1 MIWTA
6 AFWKGAGERAL
17 KTFIQT
23 FTATQLAALT
33 GALSAWDVAWAT
45 TVWSSLGVGL
55 LAAVL
60 SLLMSMGNADF
71 TAGTPQGTP
80 LTDVD
85 YQVYENIVEQA
96 DPKDVPDGF
105 ENDSYDD
112 EVAQEAVV
120 KY

>member
-6 AFWKGAGERAL
+6 AFWKGAGERSL

-23 FTATQLAALT
+23 FTSTQLAALT
-33 GALSAWDVAWAT
+33 GALSAWDVAWTT
-45 TVWSSLGVGL
+45 TVWSSVGVGL

-71 TAGTPQGTP
+71 TAGPP
-80 LTDVD
+80 LADVD
-85 YQVYENIVEQA
+85 YQVYESIVELA
-96 DPKDVPDGF
+96 DPEDVPDGF

-112 EVAQEAVV
+112 EVAKEAVV
-120 KY
+120 N

>member
-6 AFWKGAGERAL
+6 AFWKGAGERSL

-33 GALSAWDVAWAT
+33 GALSAWDVAWTT
-45 TVWSSLGVGL
+45 TVWSSVGVGL

-71 TAGTPQGTP
+71 TAGPP
-80 LTDVD
+80 LADVD
-85 YQVYENIVEQA
+85 YQVYESIVELA
-96 DPKDVPDGF
+96 DPEDVPDGF

-112 EVAQEAVV
+112 EVAKEAVV
-120 KY
+120 N

>member
-6 AFWKGAGERAL
+6 AFWKGAGERSL

-33 GALSAWDVAWAT
+33 GALSAWDVAWTT
-45 TVWSSLGVGL
+45 TVWSSVGVGL

-80 LTDVD
+80 LADVD
-85 YQVYENIVEQA
+85 YQVYENIVELA
-96 DPKDVPDGF
+96 DPEDVPDGF

>member
-33 GALSAWDVAWAT
+33 GALSAWDVAWTT
-45 TVWSSLGVGL
+45 TVWSSVGVGL

-60 SLLMSMGNADF
+60 SLLMSMGNAEF
-71 TAGTPQGTP
+71 TSGTS
-80 LTDVD
+80 LAEVE

-96 DPKDVPDGF
+96 DPEDVPSGF

>member
-6 AFWKGAGERAL
+6 AFWKSAGERSL

-33 GALSAWDVAWAT
+33 GALSAWDVAWSN
-45 TVWSSLGVGL
+45 TVWSSVGVGL

-80 LTDVD
+80 LADVD
-85 YQVYENIVEQA
+85 YQVYESIVELA
-96 DPKDVPDGF
+96 DPEDVPDGF

-112 EVAQEAVV
+112 EVAKEAVV
-120 KY
+120 N

>member
-6 AFWKGAGERAL
+6 AFWKGAGERSL

-33 GALSAWDVAWAT
+33 GALSAWDVAWTT
-45 TVWSSLGVGL
+45 TVWSSVGVGL

-71 TAGTPQGTP
+71 TAGPP
-80 LTDVD
+80 LADVD
-85 YQVYENIVEQA
+85 YLVYDSIVELA
-96 DPKDVPDGF
+96 DPEDVPDGF

-112 EVAQEAVV
+112 EVAKEAVV
-120 KY
+120 N

>member
-33 GALSAWDVAWAT
+33 GALSAWDVAWTT
-45 TVWSSLGVGL
+45 TVWSSVGVGL

-60 SLLMSMGNADF
+60 SLLMSMGNAEF
-71 TAGTPQGTP
+71 TSGTP
-80 LTDVD
+80 LAEVE

-96 DPKDVPDGF
+96 DPEDVPNGF

-112 EVAQEAVV
+112 EVSQEAVV

>member
-6 AFWKGAGERAL
+6 AFWKGAGERSL

-33 GALSAWDVAWAT
+33 GALSAWDVAWTT
-45 TVWSSLGVGL
+45 TVWSSVGVGL

-60 SLLMSMGNADF
+60 SLLMSIGNTDF
-71 TAGTPQGTP
+71 TDGTPQGTP
-80 LTDVD
+80 LADVD
-85 YQVYENIVEQA
+85 YKVYENIVELA
-96 DPKDVPDGF
+96 DPEDVPDGF

-112 EVAQEAVV
+112 EVAKEAVV
-120 KY
+120 N

>member
-6 AFWKGAGERAL
+6 TFWKGAGERAL

-33 GALSAWDVAWAT
+33 GALSAWDVAWTT
-45 TVWSSLGVGL
+45 TVWSSVGVGL

-60 SLLMSMGNADF
+60 SLLMSMGNAEF
-71 TAGTPQGTP
+71 TSGTS
-80 LTDVD
+80 LAEVE

-96 DPKDVPDGF
+96 DPEDVPSWLY
-105 ENDSYDD
+105 NDSYND
-112 EVAQEAVV
+112 EVAKEVIV
-120 KY
+120 NY

>member
-33 GALSAWDVAWAT
+33 GALSAWDVAWTT
-45 TVWSSLGVGL
+45 TVWSSVGVGL

-60 SLLMSMGNADF
+60 SLLMSMGNAEF
-71 TAGTPQGTP
+71 TSGTS
-80 LTDVD
+80 LAEVE

-96 DPKDVPDGF
+96 DPEDVPNGF

-120 KY
+120 